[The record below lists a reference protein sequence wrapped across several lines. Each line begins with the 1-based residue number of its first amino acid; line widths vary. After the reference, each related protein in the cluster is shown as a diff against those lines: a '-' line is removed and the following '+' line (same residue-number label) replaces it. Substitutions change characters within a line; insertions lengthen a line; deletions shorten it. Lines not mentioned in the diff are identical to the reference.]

1 MIGYQHNDTE
11 YLSETI
17 NVITGEVIESS
28 MTRFCWNSLI
38 LDPDVVETLGDSFG
52 LLGGVSL
59 EGFLYYNDLLA
70 QNEDCKYSYLKGRQW
85 DFKSG
90 RINNCLSHLTVIA
103 HMQGHMGISELIN
116 KFQHGGVAPLAQ
128 NKFNEVCGDLVIQE

>member
-28 MTRFCWNSLI
+28 RTRFCWNSLI

-85 DFKSG
+85 ILSPEESIIVF
-90 RINNCLSHLTVIA
+90 RI
-103 HMQGHMGISELIN
+103 
-116 KFQHGGVAPLAQ
+116 
-128 NKFNEVCGDLVIQE
+128 

>member
-59 EGFLYYNDLLA
+59 EGFCIIMICLP
-70 QNEDCKYSYLKGRQW
+70 KM
-85 DFKSG
+85 
-90 RINNCLSHLTVIA
+90 RIANIHI
-103 HMQGHMGISELIN
+103 
-116 KFQHGGVAPLAQ
+116 
-128 NKFNEVCGDLVIQE
+128 